1 MTKKHHAS
9 CFAALRELEES
20 LDRHRR
26 AQMADHARHEHVH
39 RPRHKRIAHR
49 ARAASAA
56 AWWRIRGGLRRPI
69 IRKLIYGSALA
80 AGAFMLCVGGL
91 WWRLST
97 GPIELNLATPWL
109 ATAIEQNIGS
119 RHKVEVGG
127 TQIEHDENG
136 HTSLRIRDI
145 LIRDADGAIVASAP
159 KAEVAV
165 SGTSLL
171 MGQLSA
177 TRVSL
182 VGAELAV
189 RIETDGQ
196 VTVSTGA
203 ERRPLTVTSSF
214 VKAVPAQAPQQDA
227 EPAQAGS
234 AGIVGLL
241 AWIDKMAG
249 AGLESDGLGEIGLKN
264 GSLTVD
270 DKRTGKQWTFE
281 HINFSVN
288 RVRGGGIVFSLGAE
302 DVERPW
308 LLSASVTPIGY
319 RRAIQIEARQVS
331 TRDLLLALRLDEGQ
345 FQADLP
351 ISATLRAELGPDS
364 MPQLIEGRI
373 FAASGTVGDPGE
385 GGSFRIDKAEATLDW
400 DAMRRSLVMPF
411 QILAGGNRI
420 TLLSQFEAPREAGD
434 PWRVTLTG
442 GSIVLAS
449 VEADQ
454 APLVLNRILL
464 RAKYDLATRR
474 LELEQGEIGSPAV
487 SLALSGNADFSGS
500 EPRLAGGFAGTQ
512 MTGLAAK
519 RIWPAFIA
527 PKVRDWV
534 LDHFQSGAVERIV
547 IASNAPME
555 TLKEGGRPMPDEGL
569 SVEVVVS
576 NAVIQPIDS
585 LPAIR
590 EAELTARI
598 TGRSATVSVARGIV
612 ELPSGRKLT
621 LSNGVFEIP
630 DHFPKTPPA
639 RARFRIDGPVQAA
652 AEFLALDR
660 LRDISGSPVD
670 PAASRGNVSG
680 QVTLGLP
687 IEKNPPPGAT
697 TYTINLDLSN
707 FGADK
712 MMLGQKLEA
721 QTLRVTANNQGYQIK
736 GDVKI
741 NGTPAQLDYRKT
753 SGDPEAEIRIQATL
767 DDAGR
772 ARFGFDTN
780 GMMSGPVPVKLSGRV
795 TAEKEARLAVDA
807 DLTQANV
814 DNLLPGWSK
823 PAGKPARATF
833 NVVNKPQSTR
843 FEDLVLDGS
852 GSSVR
857 GNVELDDD
865 GNVLSANFPTFA
877 VSDGDKATLKAER
890 GPDGALR
897 VTMRGDVYDA
907 RNFVKSIMSGRPDHK
922 PQRAIDLDLDIR
934 LGAVAGFNG
943 EALRGIELK
952 MARRGGQIR
961 SLALNSKIG
970 REAAFIA
977 DLRARAGT
985 PGRQVVYFETADAG
999 ALLRFTDTYS
1009 RMNGGQM
1016 WVALDPPAPDQ
1027 APQEGLLNIR
1037 DFTVQGEAAL
1047 DRVVPAGQ
1055 SGARSAVAFS
1065 RMRVDFTRS
1074 PGKLAV
1080 REGVLRGPTVG
1091 ATIDGQ
1097 IDYARSEVR
1106 MRGTF
1111 VPLYGLNNAFGQL
1124 PIVGLFLGGSN
1135 EGLVGITYEVVGT
1148 PSAPVLRVNP
1158 ISAVAPGLLRKFFE
1172 FPGGERT
1179 TPDTSLNASR

>member
-1 MTKKHHAS
+1 MTKIDNAPRI
-9 CFAALRELEES
+9 AALRELEES
-20 LDRHRR
+20 LNRHRR
-26 AQMADHARHEHVH
+26 AQMADHARHQPLPP
-39 RPRHKRIAHR
+39 PRRQRIAHR
-49 ARAASAA
+49 ARAAA
-56 AWWRIRGGLRRPI
+56 AWWRIRGGIRRPL
-69 IRKLIYGSALA
+69 IRKLIYGAAIA
-80 AGAFMLCVGGL
+80 AGAVVLGVAGL

-97 GPIELNLATPWL
+97 GPIELDLATPWL

-119 RHKVEVGG
+119 RHKVEIGG
-127 TQIEHDENG
+127 TQIERDENG

-145 LIRDADGAIVASAP
+145 LIRDADGAVVASAP

-165 SGTSLL
+165 SGASLL
-171 MGQLSA
+171 MGRLSA

-203 ERRPLTVTSSF
+203 ERRPLAVTSSF
-214 VKAVPAQAPQQDA
+214 VKPAQADTPQPQGELA
-227 EPAQAGS
+227 PAGFAGV
-234 AGIVGLL
+234 AGLL

-249 AGLESDGLGEIGLKN
+249 AGQEADGLGEIGLKN
-264 GSLTVD
+264 GSLIVD
-270 DKRTGKQWTFE
+270 DKRTGKQSTFE
-281 HINFSVN
+281 QINFSVN
-288 RVRGGGIVFSLGAE
+288 RARGGGIVFSLASE
-302 DVERPW
+302 AVDRPW
-308 LLSASVTPIGY
+308 LLSASVTPNGY

-331 TRDLLLALRLDEGQ
+331 TRDLLLALRLDEGN
-345 FQADLP
+345 FNCDLP

-373 FAASGTVGDPGE
+373 FAGAGTVGDPSE
-385 GGSFRIDKAEATLDW
+385 GGSFRIDKAEVTLDW

-411 QILAGGNRI
+411 QVLAGGNRI
-420 TLLSQFEAPREAGD
+420 TLLSQFEAPRAEGD

-464 RAKYDLATRR
+464 RAKYDLARKR
-474 LELEQGEIGSPAV
+474 LELEQGEIGGPAM
-487 SLALSGNADFSGS
+487 SLAFSGNADFAGS

-527 PKVRDWV
+527 PKVRNWV
-534 LDHFQSGAVERIV
+534 LEHFQSGAVERVV

-555 TLKEGGRPMPDEGL
+555 TLKEGGRPMPDDGL
-569 SVEVVVS
+569 SVEIVVS
-576 NAVIQPIDS
+576 NAVLQPVDS
-585 LPAIR
+585 LPPIR
-590 EAELTARI
+590 DAELTTRI
-598 TGRSATVSVARGIV
+598 TGRSATVSVSRGTI

-630 DHFPKTPPA
+630 DHFPQSPPA

-670 PAASRGNVSG
+670 PATSRGNVSG

-687 IEKNPPPGAT
+687 IAKDPPPGAT
-697 TYTINLDLSN
+697 SYTVNLDLSN

-736 GDVKI
+736 GDVRI

-753 SGDPEAEIRIQATL
+753 NSEAEADVRIQATL
-767 DDAGR
+767 DDAAR

-780 GMMSGPVPVKLSGRV
+780 GMMSGPVAVKLSGRM
-795 TAEKEARLAVDA
+795 TADKESRLAIEA
-807 DLTQANV
+807 DLTSASV
-814 DNLLPGWSK
+814 DNLLPGWVK
-823 PAGKPARATF
+823 PAGKPARASF
-833 NVVNKPQSTR
+833 NLVSKAQSAR

-852 GSSVR
+852 GSLVK
-857 GNVELDDD
+857 GHIELGDD
-865 GNVLSANFPTFA
+865 GDILSANFPIFA
-877 VSDGDKATLKAER
+877 LSDGDKTTLKAER
-890 GPDGALR
+890 GSDGALR

-907 RNFVKSIMSGRPDHK
+907 RNFVKSILSGRPDQK
-922 PQRAIDLDLDIR
+922 PHRAIDLDLDIR

-952 MARRGGQIR
+952 MARRNGTIR
-961 SLALNSKIG
+961 SLALNSRIG
-970 REAAFIA
+970 REAVFIA
-977 DLRARAGT
+977 DLRARAGS
-985 PGRQVVYFETADAG
+985 PGRQVVHFETADAG
-999 ALLRFTDTYS
+999 SLLRFTDTYS
-1009 RMNGGQM
+1009 RMNGGHM
-1016 WVALDPPAPDQ
+1016 SVALDPPSPDQ

-1037 DFTVQGEAAL
+1037 DFAVQGEAAL

-1055 SGARSAVAFS
+1055 GAGRSTVAFS
-1065 RMRVDFTRS
+1065 RMRIDFTRS
-1074 PGKLAV
+1074 PGKFAV

-1091 ATIDGQ
+1091 ATIEGQ

-1135 EGLVGITYEVVGT
+1135 EGLVGITYEVVGS
-1148 PSAPVLRVNP
+1148 PSSPVLRVNP

-1172 FPGGERT
+1172 FPGGERI